1 MFECLIPI
9 PKGQHRREETCLEN
23 VVLADYECFSFQYEL
38 NQFWGSKKWEPM
50 FPVGFGSPTSVL
62 RCPLIKKTPEAPV
75 TKQRW
80 KNDGCGLEK
89 WGINSQI
96 VMLVGK

>member
-1 MFECLIPI
+1 M
-9 PKGQHRREETCLEN
+9 KKRGLEN

-50 FPVGFGSPTSVL
+50 FPVGFGSPTSV
-62 RCPLIKKTPEAPV
+62 RRRPLTKKTPDAPV

-80 KNDGCGLEK
+80 KNDGCGPEK
-89 WGINSQI
+89 RG
-96 VMLVGK
+96 LTPK